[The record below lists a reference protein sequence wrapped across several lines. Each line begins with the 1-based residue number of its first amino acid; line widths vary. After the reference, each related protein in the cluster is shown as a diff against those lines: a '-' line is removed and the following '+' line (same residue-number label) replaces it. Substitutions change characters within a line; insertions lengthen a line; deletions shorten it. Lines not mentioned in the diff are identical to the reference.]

1 MNMTPDL
8 LAAYKSGDLRFA
20 KSVFTNRRI
29 PDTTYSLKY
38 ISTQTTTFD
47 GDNNWYVARYADVLL
62 MLSEALGESAQAYT
76 YINQVRARAGLPA
89 ISATTPGTFAQ
100 KLLDERRIEFAL
112 ENQRWQ
118 DLLRFGVAKSVM
130 AKQLVIPEASIRLL
144 FAIPQKEIDVSNG
157 KLVQNPG
164 L

>member
-1 MNMTPDL
+1 M
-8 LAAYKSGDLRFA
+8 LA
-20 KSVFTNRRI
+20 
-29 PDTTYSLKY
+29 
-38 ISTQTTTFD
+38 
-47 GDNNWYVARYADVLL
+47 
-62 MLSEALGESAQAYT
+62 EALGETTQAYV

-89 ISATTPGTFAQ
+89 IAATTPSTFAKQ
-100 KLLDERRIEFAL
+100 LLDERRIEFAF

-130 AKQLVIPEASIRLL
+130 AKQLAVTQDEIRLL